1 MLFSLLIQRV
11 KAFIIDW
18 ALLLVTMFVLGY
30 FLAQFNE
37 DLTILRTFLFLLL
50 LFFYEPLMITF
61 SGATLGQHTIGFLM
75 IRNNDLKGRVPF
87 ISSFVRFIVKIPLGW
102 LSFITISASEKRED
116 YMIWFPIRLW

>member
-11 KAFIIDW
+11 KAFVIDW

-87 ISSFVRFIVKIPLGW
+87 ISSFVRFIVKILLGW